1 MNMDVTI
8 ITGASRG
15 IGEAIAKKL
24 ATENHFVILLG
35 RDEFKLKS
43 LVNEI
48 NSFGN
53 ADYFSGD
60 INDIDFIK
68 SVVESVIEKHGR
80 IDHLINNAGIMI
92 IKKIIDASV
101 DEFIQQ
107 MNTNVI
113 SVFNFTKMVLPYMI
127 SQKSGSI
134 INISSLAGK
143 NSFVGGTMYSTT
155 KHALMGFTKSL
166 MLEVREHNIRVAAV
180 CPGSVSTDLLLNS
193 PMNPKDKSKILQ
205 PSDIADVVSS
215 IINLPPNALVSEI
228 EIRPTNPN

>member
-1 MNMDVTI
+1 MTNMDVTI

-15 IGEAIAKKL
+15 IGEAIARKL
-24 ATENHFVILLG
+24 VIENHLVILLG
-35 RDEFKLKS
+35 RDEVKLKS
-43 LVNEI
+43 LFNEI
-48 NSFGN
+48 NSFGS
-53 ADYFSGD
+53 ADYFAGD
-60 INDIDFIK
+60 INDVDFIK

-113 SVFNFTKMVLPYMI
+113 SVFNFTKIVLPYMI

-193 PMNPKDKSKILQ
+193 PMNPKDKTKILQ
-205 PSDIADVVSS
+205 PSTTMRLFSS
-215 IINLPPNALVSEI
+215 IIKLPPMRSSVRLK
-228 EIRPTNPN
+228 

>member
-53 ADYFSGD
+53 ADYFAGD

-68 SVVESVIEKHGR
+68 SVVELVIEKHGR